1 MVVLIRCLSVIALCT
16 LAAGCAGYRG
26 GWESVAYIGDTPP
39 VAESDPQSSERGLN
53 RRELV
58 VPGVKLRVSIDN
70 LLRTYD
76 TQVYFFVVPLS
87 FDPREV
93 HSQNHEPGKTRVFV
107 NVTPDAPGFVFRPAE
122 AWLEID
128 GKRYAPVRGFRF
140 GMWDEQGRLVEKGGK
155 YDHREITGELA
166 LAEVGKRYLLSLVFD
181 VPVPSPESRGI
192 ALDLSGAL
200 RDAARPPLPLIRF
213 APVRWKEGY
222 T

>member
-1 MVVLIRCLSVIALCT
+1 MTVILRCLLAVALCT
-16 LAAGCAGYRG
+16 LAAACAGYRG
-26 GWESVAYIGDTPP
+26 GWESIAYIGDAPP
-39 VAESDPQSSERGLN
+39 AAEPDPESPARPMGE
-53 RRELV
+53 RELE
-58 VPGVKLRVSIDN
+58 VPGAKLRVSIDN
-70 LLRTYD
+70 RLRTYD
-76 TQVYFFVVPLS
+76 AQVYFFVVPLS
-87 FDPREV
+87 VDPREV
-93 HSQNHEPGKTRVFV
+93 YPQNHEPGKTRVFV
-107 NVTPDAPGFVFRPAE
+107 NVTPEGPGFVFRPTR

-155 YDHREITGELA
+155 YDHREIAGELA
-166 LAEVGKRYLLSLVFD
+166 LTEPGRRYLLSLVFD
-181 VPVPSPESRGI
+181 VPVPAPESRGI